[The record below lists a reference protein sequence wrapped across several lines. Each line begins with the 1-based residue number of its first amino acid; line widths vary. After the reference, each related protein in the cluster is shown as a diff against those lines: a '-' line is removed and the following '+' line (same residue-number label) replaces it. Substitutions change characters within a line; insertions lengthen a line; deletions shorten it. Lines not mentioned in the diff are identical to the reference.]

1 MRISTWRVAA
11 LLFGSGL
18 SALVY
23 QTSWFREL
31 RLVFGSSTAASAAVL
46 AIFMG
51 GLGLGGALLGR
62 RADRSSNP
70 LRMYARLEFGIAISA
85 ALTPFLVELIREVYI
100 RLGGSASL
108 GLTGA
113 SLVRIALTALVL
125 GVPTVLMGGTLPAAA
140 RAVESVADAG
150 RRKLAVL
157 YGANTIGAVAGAVIA
172 TFALLELYGNRRTL
186 WIAALLNLLVAVI
199 AQSIARSAAA
209 LPEEHDSEVVFEE
222 EPAEPESPA
231 ADMRGRSP
239 VPYGFV
245 LAAAAAVGFIF
256 FVMEL
261 VWYRMLSP
269 LLGGSTFTF
278 GLILAVALFGIG
290 LGGFVYSLFGQ
301 SRPATLLQFAITCGA
316 EAILIAVPFAIGDRI
331 AVLAIFLRELG
342 RFGFE
347 GQVAGW
353 GVIAAIVILPAALV
367 AGFQFPLLIGL
378 LGRGSRDIGRDAGLA
393 YAFNTLGAIAGALAG
408 GFGILP
414 LLSATGTWRAV
425 VFGLALLCLITI
437 AMSLR
442 SGLRSIHAVPLAFAA
457 AACALVLTLGPT
469 AAWRHSPI
477 GAGREVI
484 SDDGKHSIQRW
495 LRIQRQGIA
504 WDVDGIESTVAL
516 SGYNGYA
523 FLVNGKSDG
532 HARFDS
538 GTQVMAGLLGIIAV
552 ERPADVFVVG
562 LGTGSTAG
570 WLAVLPQVE
579 RVDVA
584 ELEPAI
590 LHVARACEPVN
601 AGVLSNPKVN
611 IQMGDAREILLTG
624 RKGYD
629 IIFSEPSN
637 PYRAGVATLFT
648 RDFYQTVETHLNEGG
663 VFIHWLQAYEI
674 EPVTVRTVYTTLLS
688 VFPAIQTWQ
697 SQSGDLVLIAS
708 REEPLWQAS
717 ALRSVVESG
726 PFSTAMANTWR
737 TTSLEGLAARY
748 VGGTPLARALANDD
762 MVVPNTDDRN
772 LVEFHA
778 ARSVGGRTRVDP
790 DALRGIA
797 EGIGTAR
804 PPIEGDVDWDRV
816 IDERFSINTVSGHS
830 PAWPS
835 AIRDPKQ
842 RARIE
847 AHQGW
852 IEGRPAAARTAWE
865 EGGLT
870 PLNGLEVAIEAELGA
885 ADPGGSMPAALEELS
900 RIQPAEAAA
909 IRARW
914 FWVQNRPEEAVAEL
928 GRAFLGYRKD
938 PWPMPAIMGRA
949 IALAELIATSNP
961 ALAEGLYP
969 ALSEPFA
976 VRMLDNQR
984 KRALISIARVLGP
997 EPCNP
1002 RTVASLEAFE
1012 PWFPWERDLLSLRSR
1027 CYREA
1032 GHPLGKKAE
1041 SELIRYLRDE
1051 PDSLLPQ

>member
-62 RADRSSNP
+62 RADRSPNP
-70 LRMYARLEFGIAISA
+70 LRLYARLEFGVAISA
-85 ALTPFLVELIREVYI
+85 ALTPLLVELARNLYI
-100 RLGGSASL
+100 ALGGSPAL

-113 SLVRIALTALVL
+113 SLVRIALTGLVL

-140 RAVESVADAG
+140 RAVESVADTG

-157 YGANTIGAVAGAVIA
+157 YGANTIGAVVGAAIA

-186 WIAALLNLLVAVI
+186 WIAALLNLLVAIV
-199 AQSIARSAAA
+199 AQSLARGTESPPQE
-209 LPEEHDSEVVFEE
+209 PEREIVFEE
-222 EPAEPESPA
+222 ADVPEVSDVGSGPRWKPA
-231 ADMRGRSP
+231 
-239 VPYGFV
+239 PYGFV
-245 LAAAAAVGFIF
+245 LTAAAAVGFIF

-278 GLILAVALFGIG
+278 GLILAVALAGIG
-290 LGGFVYSLFGQ
+290 LGGFIYSLFGQ

-316 EAILIAVPFAIGDRI
+316 EAVLIAVPFALGDRI
-331 AVLAIFLRELG
+331 AVLAIFLREIG

-353 GVIAAIVILPAALV
+353 VMITAIVIFPAALI
-367 AGFQFPLLIGL
+367 AGFQFPLLVGL
-378 LGRGSRDIGRDAGLA
+378 LGRGSRDIGRDAGMA
-393 YAFNTLGAIAGALAG
+393 YAFNTAGAITGSLAG
-408 GFGILP
+408 GFGLLP

-437 AMSLR
+437 LMSLR
-442 SGLRSIHAVPLAFAA
+442 SGFRASFAVPLALATG
-457 AACALVLTLGPT
+457 ACALVFTLGPT

-484 SDDGKHSIQRW
+484 PADGRHSIQRW
-495 LRIQRQGIA
+495 LHVQRQSIA

-516 SGYNGYA
+516 SDQNGYA

-538 GTQVMAGLLGIIAV
+538 GTQVMAGLLGAIAV
-552 ERPADVFVVG
+552 ERPAEVFVVG

-570 WLAVLPQVE
+570 WLALLPQVE

-590 LHVARACEPVN
+590 LQVARACEPVN
-601 AGVLSNPKVN
+601 AGVLSNPKVH
-611 IQMGDAREILLTG
+611 IQLGDAREILITA

-648 RDFYQTVETHLNEGG
+648 RDFYEAVETRLNQGG
-663 VFIHWLQAYEI
+663 VFIHWLQSYEI
-674 EPVTVRTVYTTLLS
+674 EPVTVRTVYKTLLS
-688 VFPAIQTWQ
+688 VFPSIHTWQ

-708 REEPLWQAS
+708 REEPLWQATTLR
-717 ALRSVVESG
+717 ALVESA

-737 TTSLEGLAARY
+737 TSSLEGLVARY
-748 VGGTPLARALANDD
+748 VGGTALARVLADD
-762 MVVPNTDDRN
+762 DLIVPNTDDRN

-778 ARSVGGRTRVDP
+778 ARSVGGVTRVDP

-797 EGIGTAR
+797 EGIEAAR
-804 PPIEGDVDWDRV
+804 PPIEGELEWDRV
-816 IDERFSINTVSGHS
+816 IDERFSIATAAGHS
-830 PAWPS
+830 PAWPVS
-835 AIRDPKQ
+835 IRDPQQ

-847 AHQGW
+847 AHQAW
-852 IEGRPAAARTAWE
+852 IEGRPAAGAKAWK

-870 PLNGLEVAIEAELGA
+870 PLNTLEMAIGAELA
-885 ADPGGSMPAALEELS
+885 TSDPGGPMPEGLEQLA
-900 RIQPAEAAA
+900 RVQPVEAAA

-914 FWVQNRPEEAVAEL
+914 FWVQNRPEEAAAEL
-928 GRAFLGYRKD
+928 ERAFVGYRED
-938 PWPMPAIMGRA
+938 PWPMSSLMGRA
-949 IALAELIATSNP
+949 IALAEMIASSDP
-961 ALAEGLYP
+961 ALAERLYP
-969 ALSEPFA
+969 ALSKPFS
-976 VRMLDNQR
+976 VRMLDTQR
-984 KRALISIARVLGP
+984 MRALISIARVLGP
-997 EPCNP
+997 DPCNP

-1012 PWFPWERDLLSLRSR
+1012 PWIPWERDLLALRSR
-1027 CYREA
+1027 CYRDA
-1032 GHPLGKKAE
+1032 GHPLAGKAE
-1041 SELIRYLRDE
+1041 SELIRYLANE
-1051 PDSLLPQ
+1051 PDTLLPQ